1 MEEKIKKIEVSYM
14 ALKVIGEK
22 CLNEYG
28 LLMLK
33 VLEEIFEEEKTPSS
47 EDEV

>member
-1 MEEKIKKIEVSYM
+1 MEEKIKKLEVSYM

-22 CLNEYG
+22 CLNEHG

>member
-1 MEEKIKKIEVSYM
+1 MEEKIKKLEVNYM

-28 LLMLK
+28 LLLLK
-33 VLEEIFEEEKTPSS
+33 VLEEIFEDEKTSSS